1 MHRIQLLSRR
11 RKLKDNFLEGEDVE
25 EIEEELKHISK
36 SHKEGKN
43 KKCEA
48 AQGSLDR

>member
-25 EIEEELKHISK
+25 EIEEELKYISK
-36 SHKEGKN
+36 SLKKEKA
-43 KKCEA
+43 K
-48 AQGSLDR
+48 R